1 MDDFH
6 SMTVAQLKDIAR
18 QNNLKNW
25 SKLKKADLIQFL
37 VDNIGGRRR
46 CPSPRRR
53 SPSPPPRRSP
63 SPRRRSPSPPPRRS
77 PSPRRRSPSPPPRR
91 SPSPRLGTPNRGRPR
106 SRRGSP
112 VRVPSGPFGVAKLKK
127 RQCDRNLR
135 KDVVAVAEDYGI
147 AITKPGGKKKTIKEL
162 CVEIDVF
169 AHQPPPMPVPAIPP
183 RTRTPSPVGPTI
195 GMARPPTP
203 PIIDDIPEGVVPREI
218 VYSLTNIDR
227 EMSIDEFLM
236 PKVVTR
242 PQLVRY
248 AQELGIKGKSLTKPV
263 LLNRIIGESMKNNR
277 HVVAQAIKNES
288 SVIAEEIRDRVF
300 ERVEASGEVTPTDEE
315 IQVVVEQRVST
326 GEPVNAEAVA
336 NEIVAEQQSDARSS
350 SSRSSRSSSTRPSSI
365 SSRSSS
371 TRPSSISS
379 RSSSTRPSSRSSRS
393 SSTRPSS
400 RSSRSSSTRP
410 SSRSS
415 RSSST
420 RPSSRS
426 SRSSSTRPSS
436 RSSRSS
442 SRPSSTYS
450 SSRPSSTYSSSRP
463 SSTYSSS
470 RPSST
475 RPSLSSRSGSSMS
488 ASARSSVASSVS
500 VASAISNKV
509 AEAIVDEV
517 TDRTDRS
524 SVQKTIKEVVEEQGV
539 NLDIDP
545 DRLEEVISD
554 EQARE
559 AIEIVVSKAE
569 EEGLISSDEGE
580 EILQPLREHVPAAPP
595 RTASPRAASPRTAS
609 PRAASPRATPPRAAS
624 PRATPPRAASPRAAS
639 PRATPPR
646 AASPRA
652 ASPRAAID
660 RPTGTRPKVSPQR
673 KPSRSGQRRQIRD
686 ERDIERMLR
695 EIQKPDESI
704 SNMSS
709 IQNTV
714 FRCLGL
720 VN

>member
-350 SSRSSRSSSTRPSSI
+350 SSRSSRSSSTRPSS
-365 SSRSSS
+365 R
-371 TRPSSISS
+371 SS

-426 SRSSSTRPSS
+426 SRSSSTRPSL
-436 RSSRSS
+436 SSRSS
-442 SRPSSTYS
+442 SARRSSSTYS

-595 RTASPRAASPRTAS
+595 RTASPRAAT
-609 PRAASPRATPPRAAS
+609 SPRATPPRAAS
-624 PRATPPRAASPRAAS
+624 PRATPPRAAERQSGIPKS
-639 PRATPPR
+639 DTPK
-646 AASPRA
+646 SG
-652 ASPRAAID
+652 I
-660 RPTGTRPKVSPQR
+660 PKSDTPE
-673 KPSRSGQRRQIRD
+673 SGIPKSG
-686 ERDIERMLR
+686 IP
-695 EIQKPDESI
+695 KSG
-704 SNMSS
+704 N
-709 IQNTV
+709 
-714 FRCLGL
+714 
-720 VN
+720 

>member
-1 MDDFH
+1 
-6 SMTVAQLKDIAR
+6 
-18 QNNLKNW
+18 
-25 SKLKKADLIQFL
+25 
-37 VDNIGGRRR
+37 
-46 CPSPRRR
+46 
-53 SPSPPPRRSP
+53 
-63 SPRRRSPSPPPRRS
+63 
-77 PSPRRRSPSPPPRR
+77 
-91 SPSPRLGTPNRGRPR
+91 
-106 SRRGSP
+106 

-350 SSRSSRSSSTRPSSI
+350 SSISSRSSSTRPSSI

-379 RSSSTRPSSRSSRS
+379 R
-393 SSTRPSS
+393 
-400 RSSRSSSTRP
+400 
-410 SSRSS
+410 
-415 RSSST
+415 
-420 RPSSRS
+420 
-426 SRSSSTRPSS
+426 
-436 RSSRSS
+436 
-442 SRPSSTYS
+442 PSSTYS
-450 SSRPSSTYSSSRP
+450 SSRPSSTYS

-580 EILQPLREHVPAAPP
+580 EILQPLKEHVPAAPP
-595 RTASPRAASPRTAS
+595 RTAP
-609 PRAASPRATPPRAAS
+609 
-624 PRATPPRAASPRAAS
+624 
-639 PRATPPR
+639 
-646 AASPRA
+646 PRA

-673 KPSRSGQRRQIRD
+673 EPSRSGQRRQIRD

-714 FRCLGL
+714 FRCFGL

>member
-46 CPSPRRR
+46 RR

-63 SPRRRSPSPPPRRS
+63 SPPPRRSPSPPPRRS
-77 PSPRRRSPSPPPRR
+77 PSPPPRRSPSPPPRR

-112 VRVPSGPFGVAKLKK
+112 ARVPSGPFGVAKLKK

-263 LLNRIIGESMKNNR
+263 LLNRIIGEIMKNNR
-277 HVVAQAIKNES
+277 HVVAQAIENES

-300 ERVEASGEVTPTDEE
+300 ERVEASGEVAPTDEE

-350 SSRSSRSSSTRPSSI
+350 SR
-365 SSRSSS
+365 
-371 TRPSSISS
+371 
-379 RSSSTRPSSRSSRS
+379 SSRSSRS
-393 SSTRPSS
+393 SSTR
-400 RSSRSSSTRP
+400 RS
-410 SSRSS
+410 
-415 RSSST
+415 
-420 RPSSRS
+420 
-426 SRSSSTRPSS
+426 
-436 RSSRSS
+436 
-442 SRPSSTYS
+442 SSTYS
-450 SSRPSSTYSSSRP
+450 SSRPSSTYS

-475 RPSLSSRSGSSMS
+475 RPSLSSISGSSMS

-595 RTASPRAASPRTAS
+595 RT
-609 PRAASPRATPPRAAS
+609 
-624 PRATPPRAASPRAAS
+624 TPPRAASPRAAS
-639 PRATPPR
+639 PRAASPR

-673 KPSRSGQRRQIRD
+673 EPSRSGQRRQIRD

-709 IQNTV
+709 IQNKV

>member
-91 SPSPRLGTPNRGRPR
+91 SPSPSPRLGTPNRGRPR

-371 TRPSSISS
+371 TRPSS
-379 RSSSTRPSSRSSRS
+379 RSSRS

-436 RSSRSS
+436 ISSRSSSTRPSLSSRSSSARRSSSTYSS

-595 RTASPRAASPRTAS
+595 RTASPRAASPR
-609 PRAASPRATPPRAAS
+609 ATP
-624 PRATPPRAASPRAAS
+624 PRAAS

>member
-350 SSRSSRSSSTRPSSI
+350 SSI

-371 TRPSSISS
+371 TRPSSI
-379 RSSSTRPSSRSSRS
+379 
-393 SSTRPSS
+393 
-400 RSSRSSSTRP
+400 
-410 SSRSS
+410 
-415 RSSST
+415 
-420 RPSSRS
+420 
-426 SRSSSTRPSS
+426 
-436 RSSRSS
+436 S

-450 SSRPSSTYSSSRP
+450 SSRPSSTYSSS
-463 SSTYSSS
+463 TYSSS
-470 RPSST
+470 RLSST

-580 EILQPLREHVPAAPP
+580 EILQPLKDVPAAPP
-595 RTASPRAASPRTAS
+595 RTA
-609 PRAASPRATPPRAAS
+609 PPRAAS

-639 PRATPPR
+639 PRAAP
-646 AASPRA
+646 PRA

-673 KPSRSGQRRQIRD
+673 EPSRSGQRRQIRD

-714 FRCLGL
+714 FRCFGL